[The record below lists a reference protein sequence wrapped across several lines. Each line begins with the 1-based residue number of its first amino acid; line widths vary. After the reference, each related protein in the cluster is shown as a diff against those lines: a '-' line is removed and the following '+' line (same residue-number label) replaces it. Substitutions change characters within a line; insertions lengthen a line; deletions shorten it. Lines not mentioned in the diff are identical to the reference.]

1 MSQGLLLRED
11 VPVSETWDLVDLFKD
26 DQQYYESIDAL
37 VQQANQFHHTYATT
51 LNSIEQINTAL
62 AELENILIALDRL
75 SNYAELRL
83 SVDTSNIE
91 AQVLSAKL
99 STTYGK
105 IVSQLSFV
113 ESEILELPEEILQ
126 QLEESCPY
134 QHYIKQLIKQKPF
147 QLSASVEQVLATLSP
162 TLNSPYDLYGTTK
175 MLDITFDSFEHDG
188 TTYPVDYATFENDYE
203 DNKDPEFRRKSFK
216 SFSDGIRKYQH
227 TTAATYNM
235 QVQQEKI
242 EADLRG
248 FESVIDY
255 LLHSQEVT
263 RDMFDRQ
270 IDMIMRDL
278 APVMQKYAK
287 LLQRIH
293 ELDNMRFEDLKISVD
308 PDYEP
313 EISIEDSKNYIFGAL
328 SVLGDDYTN
337 MLREAYDQR
346 WIDFAQNKG
355 KDTGAF
361 CASPYFTHS
370 YVFISWTG
378 KMAEAFVLAH
388 ELGHAG
394 HFTSAQKHQPYLES
408 EASMYFV
415 EAPST
420 MNEMLM
426 ANYLFNTSD
435 NPRFKRWV
443 IGSILSR
450 TYYHNMVTHLL
461 EAAYQREVYHKVD
474 QGESLNAPTLNE
486 IMLNVYKQFFGDV
499 VDMTEGAELT
509 WMRQPHYYM
518 GLYSYTY
525 SAGLTIGTAVSQK
538 IKNEGQ
544 QAVDAWLETLK
555 KGGSVSPVEL
565 ANIAGVDITTEQPLK
580 STIQYISDLVDE
592 VEKLTDEIEQA
603 NN

>member
-1 MSQGLLLRED
+1 MKTQ
-11 VPVSETWDLVDLFKD
+11 
-26 DQQYYESIDAL
+26 
-37 VQQANQFHHTYATT
+37 
-51 LNSIEQINTAL
+51 
-62 AELENILIALDRL
+62 
-75 SNYAELRL
+75 
-83 SVDTSNIE
+83 
-91 AQVLSAKL
+91 
-99 STTYGK
+99 
-105 IVSQLSFV
+105 
-113 ESEILELPEEILQ
+113 
-126 QLEESCPY
+126 
-134 QHYIKQLIKQKPF
+134 
-147 QLSASVEQVLATLSP
+147 
-162 TLNSPYDLYGTTK
+162 
-175 MLDITFDSFEHDG
+175 
-188 TTYPVDYATFENDYE
+188 
-203 DNKDPEFRRKSFK
+203 
-216 SFSDGIRKYQH
+216 
-227 TTAATYNM
+227 
-235 QVQQEKI
+235 
-242 EADLRG
+242 
-248 FESVIDY
+248 
-255 LLHSQEVT
+255 
-263 RDMFDRQ
+263 
-270 IDMIMRDL
+270 
-278 APVMQKYAK
+278 
-287 LLQRIH
+287 
-293 ELDNMRFEDLKISVD
+293 
-308 PDYEP
+308 
-313 EISIEDSKNYIFGAL
+313 KNYIFGAL

-394 HFTSAQKHQPYLES
+394 HFTLAQKHQPYLES

-486 IMLNVYKQFFGDV
+486 IMLNVYKQFFGDA

-525 SAGLTIGTAVSQK
+525 SAGLTIGTVVSQK

-544 QAVDAWLETLK
+544 PAVDAWFR
-555 KGGSVSPVEL
+555 
-565 ANIAGVDITTEQPLK
+565 NI
-580 STIQYISDLVDE
+580 
-592 VEKLTDEIEQA
+592 EKRW
-603 NN
+603 

>member
-346 WIDFAQNKG
+346 WIDFAQNKV

-525 SAGLTIGTAVSQK
+525 SAGLTIGTVVSQK

>member
-328 SVLGDDYTN
+328 SVLGDDYTK

-525 SAGLTIGTAVSQK
+525 SAGLTIGTVVSQK

>member
-499 VDMTEGAELT
+499 VDMAEGAELT

-525 SAGLTIGTAVSQK
+525 SAGLTIGTVVSQK

>member
-1 MSQGLLLRED
+1 SQGLLLRED

-525 SAGLTIGTAVSQK
+525 SAGLTIGTVVSQK